1 MKTISGVDYI
11 YINSFK
17 DMLSIDNYN
26 KDTQSYEPIYIF
38 YDEIFSA
45 LTKGTKIDTE
55 VLSFLSQMRKR
66 QVIFLTTAQEWLEI
80 NMTLRRY
87 VRYQIDCSIR
97 NIFWCWYFD

>member
-38 YDEIFSA
+38 YDEIF
-45 LTKGTKIDTE
+45 
-55 VLSFLSQMRKR
+55 
-66 QVIFLTTAQEWLEI
+66 
-80 NMTLRRY
+80 
-87 VRYQIDCSIR
+87 
-97 NIFWCWYFD
+97 